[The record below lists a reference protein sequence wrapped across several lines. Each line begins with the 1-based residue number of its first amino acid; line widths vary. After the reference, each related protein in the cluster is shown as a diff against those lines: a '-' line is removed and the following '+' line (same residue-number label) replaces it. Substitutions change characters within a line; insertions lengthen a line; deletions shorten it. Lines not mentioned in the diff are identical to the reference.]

1 MANRINEYVGVQYLR
16 GFAAM
21 SVVLYHALP
30 SFFPASA
37 SWAGREVLAGGVDIF
52 FVISGFIIH
61 ESISKAERRPWE
73 WWRGRLI
80 RIVPMYWVI
89 LVLALILEM
98 ATGQSLRPI
107 EEIFA
112 AFLFIPHVNSVSG
125 DFTPY
130 FSAGWTLNFE
140 FLFYAIVACSLLL
153 PKRLRIAMV
162 VGVISSMVL
171 LRIVANSSSAIQV
184 RWTSPLMLEF
194 LGGGLISLILQ
205 QRRSLAAHHF
215 IAFGAILLS
224 VVSAFVL
231 IPRLAPHG
239 PRFIYFGLPA
249 VFLVFGVVVF
259 ESALNE
265 KRVEVLKVIGD
276 SSYSLYLIHPLF
288 LALFGY
294 LFDGVRGWLGFCAF
308 LCLCTILAVGARRW
322 VEQPLL
328 NVFHRK

>member
-1 MANRINEYVGVQYLR
+1 
-16 GFAAM
+16 M

-30 SFFPASA
+30 SFFPLSA
-37 SWAGREVLAGGVDIF
+37 SWTGRDVLAGGVDIF

-89 LVLALILEM
+89 LVLALALEVM
-98 ATGQSLRPI
+98 VGQPQRPI
-107 EEIFA
+107 GEIAA
-112 AFLFIPHVNSVSG
+112 AFFFIPHVNSVSG

-140 FLFYAIVACSLLL
+140 FLFYAIVACSLGL
-153 PKRLRIAMV
+153 PKKQRIAMV

-171 LRIVANSSSAIQV
+171 LRVVANPASAMQV

-194 LGGGLISLILQ
+194 LDGGMISLILQ
-205 QRRSLAAHHF
+205 RRRFLARHHSL
-215 IAFGAILLS
+215 AFGALVLS
-224 VVSAFVL
+224 VVLACVL

-249 VFLVFGVVVF
+249 VLLVFGVVVW
-259 ESALNE
+259 EQALSARKIE
-265 KRVEVLKVIGD
+265 TLKVIGD

-288 LALFGY
+288 LALFGV
-294 LFDGVRGWLGFCAF
+294 LFGDVRGWFGLGAF

-328 NVFHRK
+328 NAFRRK

>member
-1 MANRINEYVGVQYLR
+1 MADKINEYVGVQYLR

-30 SFFPASA
+30 SFFPVSA

-73 WWRGRLI
+73 WWRGRLV
-80 RIVPMYWVI
+80 RIVPMYWFI
-89 LVLALILEM
+89 LALALVLEA
-98 ATGQSLRPI
+98 ATGQPLRPI
-107 EEIFA
+107 EEVLA

-140 FLFYAIVACSLLL
+140 FLFYAIVAFSLLL

-171 LRIVANSSSAIQV
+171 LRVAANPASAIQV

-194 LGGGLISLILQ
+194 LGGGLISLVLQ
-205 QRRSLAAHHF
+205 QRKSLGTHHS
-215 IAFGAILLS
+215 IALSAILLS

-249 VFLVFGVVVF
+249 VFLVLGVVLY
-259 ESALNE
+259 ERTLSAR
-265 KRVEVLKVIGD
+265 RVNVLKVIGD

-294 LFDGVRGWLGFCAF
+294 LFDDVRGWFGFCAF
-308 LCLCTILAVGARRW
+308 LCILAVGARRW

-328 NVFHRK
+328 NAFHRK